1 MIANN
6 KSIDMTEGPIAG
18 RLMQFFFPIL
28 FGMLLQQLYNTVD
41 AIVIGKYE
49 GTYALGAVGGAT
61 AVLINLIVGFVV
73 GLASGSSVVISQ
85 LFGSK
90 DERRMGMTV
99 HTVISFY
106 FLAGIFLT
114 VFGYLITPWAL
125 TKMNTPPEI
134 LPLAVI
140 YMRIYF
146 LGAIPLLI
154 YNIASGILR
163 AVGDSRHPLY
173 FLIVCFFLNIGL
185 NLLFVAVLHM
195 GVAGVALGT
204 VLSQLAS
211 AVMSMWVL
219 IRSRDSFRFEFRRIG
234 IDWPSLTRTLQIGL
248 PSGIQSSMYS
258 VSNMIIQAAV
268 NGLGATVVA
277 GWTAEGKLGGAFW
290 VSTNAFNIAVC
301 AFSGQCFGAG
311 KYERLKKS
319 LKVGLFLNCGIALFL
334 SAALLGFGRQ
344 LLHLFSDDPEVIE
357 TAYHVA
363 WITMPFYVCYAVIDV
378 LSGILRGVGETFKPT
393 VIVII
398 GICLVRILWISFVVP
413 VWNSLDGITWSYPVS
428 WVLSLTAMIVLYTR
442 SRWLEHAKAHVRD

>member
-1 MIANN
+1 MFTKN

-90 DERRMGMTV
+90 DDRRMNLTV
-99 HTVISFY
+99 HTVVCFY

-114 VFGYLITPWAL
+114 VFGWLITPWAL

-134 LPLAVI
+134 LPLAVT

-146 LGAIPLLI
+146 LGAVPLLI

-219 IRSRDSFRFEFRRIG
+219 IRSGDSCRFEFRKIG
-234 IDWPSLTRTLQIGL
+234 IDWPSLSRTLRIGL
-248 PSGIQSSMYS
+248 PSGIQSSMYA

-277 GWTAEGKLGGAFW
+277 AWTAEGKLGGVFW

-319 LKVGLFLNCGIALFL
+319 LRVGLCLNCGIALFI
-334 SAALLGFGRQ
+334 SASILGFGKA
-344 LLHLFSDDPEVIE
+344 LLHLFSDDPAVIE

-363 WITMPFYVCYAVIDV
+363 WITMPFYITYAVIDV

-393 VIVII
+393 VIVIV

-413 VWNSLDGITWSYPVS
+413 VWNSLNGITWSYPVS
-428 WVLSLTAMIVLYTR
+428 WVLSMTAMIVLYSR
-442 SRWLEHAKAHVRD
+442 SRWLDHAKAHIET